1 MEARLNLRRLLSIAA
16 LAAAV
21 ASASACGGGGSA
33 EAAAQN
39 DPPVKYADQYL
50 SFTHPAA
57 WTASKPTGPGLGFH
71 FNPIVYL
78 STQPLGNPC
87 HVSGNETTCGWPLKR
102 LEPGGVLAVW
112 QIPYALPG
120 FSLETQPGKPL
131 EVGGASAKQSDVSGG
146 LCRSIGADRTIDVVI
161 KLGSGNYRELTG
173 CLRAPGVAENER
185 RVDALLASTKFP
197 AQ

>member
-1 MEARLNLRRLLSIAA
+1 MEARLTLRRLLSIAA

-21 ASASACGGGGSA
+21 VSTSACGGGSSA
-33 EAAAQN
+33 NAAAQT
-39 DPPVKYADQYL
+39 DPSVRYSDQWL
-50 SFTHPAA
+50 SFVHPAA

-78 STQPLGNPC
+78 STQALSNPC
-87 HVSGNETTCGWPLKR
+87 HVSGNDTTCGWPLKR

-161 KLGSGNYRELTG
+161 KLGSGNFRELTG